1 MPAKIT
7 FLCCLQ
13 AFVLER
19 VANKSLFLVAQSAAP
34 IFDGQ
39 LKRSTLPLHV
49 IALQSVLFAT
59 SLLLSAAASNYDL
72 YHGGAAMNALV
83 KSMAPLLCMLLRST
97 RTRRHWVAAAASF
110 LGIVIASDFTTSGAA
125 SYWNIGCAFALL
137 FGGTLAGVLLGFTQ
151 EYYRPQACWLEMSI
165 GSTLICALSLGFALP
180 EFSLLLLAELALYG
194 ALSFVIGREIR
205 AYSDSINANPF
216 LLSMMLNERRAVTIL
231 IGAYTSGISPRLFL
245 GGALALVAAHSV
257 AD

>member
-7 FLCCLQ
+7 FLCCVQ

-19 VANKSLFLVAQSAAP
+19 VDSKPLFLVAQSGAP
-34 IFDGQ
+34 IFDQQ
-39 LKRSTLPLHV
+39 LKRSKLPLHI
-49 IALQSVLFAT
+49 IALQSVLFAA

-83 KSMAPLLCMLLRST
+83 KSTAPLLCMLLRRT
-97 RTRRHWVAAAASF
+97 QTRRHWAAATASF
-110 LGIVIASDFTTSGAA
+110 LGIAVASDFNASGA

-151 EYYRPQACWLEMSI
+151 EYYRPHSCWLEMSI
-165 GSTLICALSLGFALP
+165 GATLLCAASVGLAVP
-180 EFSLLLLAELALYG
+180 QFSLLLLAELLLYG

-216 LLSMMLNERRAVTIL
+216 LLSMMLNERRAATIL
-231 IGAYTSGISPRLFL
+231 IGACTSGISPRLFF
-245 GGALALVAAHSV
+245 GGVLALAAAHSV